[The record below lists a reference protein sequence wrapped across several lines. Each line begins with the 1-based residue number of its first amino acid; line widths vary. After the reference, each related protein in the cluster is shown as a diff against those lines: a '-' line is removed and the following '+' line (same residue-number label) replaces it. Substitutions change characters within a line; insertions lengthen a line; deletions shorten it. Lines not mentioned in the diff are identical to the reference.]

1 MCSVKGIPRSGES
14 IKSSS
19 HWRFLTVWQFL
30 PPNITKY
37 LNFGDVKFRF
47 ECTLQGKVSHSSA
60 RELWHRSNRLEFFF
74 FCGENAPNNKLNAAT
89 LHVYVYISSQ
99 CPNFDRQ
106 LWASVPTA
114 ASVTHCRPDC
124 IFIQTQQLT
133 ATEFATA
140 PPSLCLL
147 KLFLP
152 LTVSAIT
159 LLYISASPIPG
170 DTVSPW
176 EYIMGANVIIS
187 SISSRLYTFFSNFK
201 TSYLTFFWRRGGVG
215 SIYFTILLW
224 RQRKQKCELSL
235 GAYPVCKCWEENFF
249 CLVSL
254 NLYLKCP
261 LQWRFCTNM
270 EMQNER
276 RAWKWQ

>member
-1 MCSVKGIPRSGES
+1 MSNFDSNALFRVKCHTVLPES
-14 IKSSS
+14 SDTDQTA
-19 HWRFLTVWQFL
+19 W
-30 PPNITKY
+30 N
-37 LNFGDVKFRF
+37 
-47 ECTLQGKVSHSSA
+47 
-60 RELWHRSNRLEFFF
+60 FFF
-74 FCGENAPNNKLNAAT
+74 FCGENATNNKLNAAT

-124 IFIQTQQLT
+124 IFIQTQLT
-133 ATEFATA
+133 ATEFVMFPP

-170 DTVSPW
+170 DTISPW

-201 TSYLTFFWRRGGVG
+201 TSYLTFCWGRGGLAQ
-215 SIYFTILLW
+215 SILQFCCDASVNKNVNYLW
-224 RQRKQKCELSL
+224 PPTLFAS
-235 GAYPVCKCWEENFF
+235 A
-249 CLVSL
+249 
-254 NLYLKCP
+254 
-261 LQWRFCTNM
+261 
-270 EMQNER
+270 ER
-276 RAWKWQ
+276 RISSVLSA